1 MQKSAEMV
9 AWIRKDEREGR
20 KVMDTYT
27 LVSLR
32 RLLVAQ
38 DRDEIYLVWA
48 SYDASYVDYLEQ
60 KPTSGNVFMIMN
72 EIGPFKTQHD
82 AHMRQL
88 AEYIGCFCSQITSV

>member
-1 MQKSAEMV
+1 
-9 AWIRKDEREGR
+9 
-20 KVMDTYT
+20 MDTYT

-72 EIGPFKTQHD
+72 EIGPFKPQHD